1 MSEQTEQPQTTVLY
15 RPTGDNELAL
25 IRQLNFRAF
34 PQHLYWQPIFYP
46 VLFEE
51 YARQIARD
59 WNARD
64 GKRGYVT
71 RFAVETAY
79 LAQFEIHQVGSSRI
93 RNTGSPRRSS
103 RRSIGILWD
112 PLESS
117 PSTSPHR
124 SCLTRLGRAHP
135 AERKTARGHSLRTR

>member
-34 PQHLYWQPIFYP
+34 PQRLYWQPIFYP

-79 LAQFEIHQVGSSRI
+79 LAQFEIHQVGSSLHQEYWIPAEELETFNRHI
-93 RNTGSPRRSS
+93 VGP
-103 RRSIGILWD
+103 IGVIAEY
-112 PLESS
+112 ESAPIMS
-117 PSTSPHR
+117 DQTWPSTS
-124 SCLTRLGRAHP
+124 S
-135 AERKTARGHSLRTR
+135 